1 MLTNDASPA
10 PCPVWKWHC
19 RVRRCFV
26 ILHQLLHAVRGATTS
41 TRRFQ
46 ARPAELVEDGVRS
59 YRYTIF
65 PA

>member
-1 MLTNDASPA
+1 
-10 PCPVWKWHC
+10 
-19 RVRRCFV
+19 V